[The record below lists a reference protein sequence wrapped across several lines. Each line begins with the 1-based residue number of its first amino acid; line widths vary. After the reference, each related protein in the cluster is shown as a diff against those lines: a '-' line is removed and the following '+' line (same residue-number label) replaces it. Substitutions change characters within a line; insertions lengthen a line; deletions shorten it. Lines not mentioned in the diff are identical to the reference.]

1 MSAGAKGTLHLI
13 PVTLGGDGAPA
24 WLPQATLETVSALDY
39 FIVENEKSARRFLKN
54 AAHPTPLQ
62 QLQIERFD
70 KTSDAARAVQLLQ
83 PLGAG
88 RSAGLLS
95 EAGCP
100 AIADPG
106 ALLVATAHRAGLRV
120 VPHVGPSSPLLAL
133 MASGFNGQRFAFR
146 GYLPVPKDQCR
157 SEIARLE
164 RESRARDMTQIFI
177 ETPYRNDAL
186 LRVLLET
193 CDGKTRLC
201 VASDLT
207 LASETVRSTTIAAWI
222 RETTE
227 IGRRPSVFLLY
238 ARGACRT

>member
-1 MSAGAKGTLHLI
+1 MSAGARGTLHLI
-13 PVTLGGDGAPA
+13 PVTLGGDGARA
-24 WLPQATLETVSALDY
+24 RLPQATLEAISALDY

-54 AAHPTPLQ
+54 AAHPAPLL
-62 QLQIERFD
+62 QLKIERFD
-70 KTSDAARAVQLLQ
+70 KTSDAARAVELLQ
-83 PLGAG
+83 PLAAG

-106 ALLVATAHRAGLRV
+106 ALLVAAAHRAGLRV
-120 VPHVGPSSPLLAL
+120 VAHVGPSSLLLAL

-157 SEIARLE
+157 SEIAKLE
-164 RESRARDMTQIFI
+164 RESRAHDMTQIFI

-186 LRVLLET
+186 LQMLLET

-207 LASETVRSTTIAAWI
+207 LATETVRSTTIAAWNGEKT
-222 RETTE
+222 ETC
-227 IGRRPSVFLLY
+227 RRPSVFLLY
-238 ARGACRT
+238 AR